1 MSRIKLLLDVV
12 SDMRSLADSIQ
23 AVCDAMA
30 SDGPTDIDKPQEEP
44 QKKEPKVKTEKAP
57 EITLEKVR
65 GVLADKSRSGHTAE
79 VRAII
84 QKYGA
89 DRLSD
94 IDPKDYPSVLKE
106 AEVL

>member
-12 SDMRSLADSIQ
+12 NDMRSLADSIQ
-23 AVCDAMA
+23 ALCDAMA
-30 SDGPTDIDKPQEEP
+30 SDGPTDESQEEP
-44 QKKEPKVKTEKAP
+44 QKKPSKAKTEKAL
-57 EITLEKVR
+57 EVTLEQVR
-65 GVLADKSRSGHTAE
+65 GVLADKSRNGHTAE

-94 IDPKDYPSVLKE
+94 IDPKNYPAVLKE
-106 AEVL
+106 AEEM

>member
-30 SDGPTDIDKPQEEP
+30 SDGPTDEPQEEP
-44 QKKEPKVKTEKAP
+44 QKKPAKAKTEKAP
-57 EITLEKVR
+57 EVTLEQVR

-94 IDPKDYPSVLKE
+94 IDPKQYPAVLKE